1 MASMDKLRKKILERG
16 SSGILDFGRLFNIV
30 DRNRSQSIDLNE
42 FERCIEIFQIDIGDS
57 EMRALFS
64 SMDKDGSGKLS
75 YKEFITALRPPL
87 NAQRLSMIDQAFKV
101 MDVTGDG
108 VVTVE
113 DLKLRYNVQ
122 FHPKFVSGE
131 WTEEKCL
138 REFLDSFDS
147 EKNKDGVVTDQEFID
162 YYSGVSSFIDSDQ
175 YFEEMMRKCWK
186 L

>member
-1 MASMDKLRKKILERG
+1 MEKLRSKILERG
-16 SSGILDFGRLFNIV
+16 SSGILGFGRLFNIV
-30 DRNRSQSIDLNE
+30 DRNRSQSIDIDE
-42 FERCIEIFQIDIGDS
+42 FIRCIEIFQIDMADREIRS
-57 EMRALFS
+57 LFS

-87 NAQRLSMIDQAFKV
+87 NELRLSLIDQAFKI
-101 MDVTGDG
+101 MDGTGDG
-108 VVTVE
+108 VITVD

-131 WTEEKCL
+131 WSEAQCL

-147 EKNKDGVVTDQEFID
+147 ETNKDGLVTSDEFVD
-162 YYSGVSSFIDSDQ
+162 YYSGVSAFIDSDQ
-175 YFEEMMRKCWK
+175 YFEEMMRKCWQ

>member
-1 MASMDKLRKKILERG
+1 MSAIEKLRSKVLERG
-16 SSGILDFGRLFNIV
+16 SSGILGFGRMFNIV
-30 DRNRSQSIDLNE
+30 DRNRSQSIDMDE
-42 FERCIEIFQIDIGDS
+42 FIRCTEIYQIDMSDQEIRS
-57 EMRALFS
+57 LFS

-87 NAQRLSMIDQAFKV
+87 NDRRMALIGQAFKV
-101 MDVTGDG
+101 MDGTGDG

-113 DLKLRYNVQ
+113 DLKLKYNVR

-131 WTEEKCL
+131 WTEEQCL

-147 EKNKDGVVTDQEFID
+147 ETNKDGLVTFDEFVD
-162 YYSGVSSFIDSDQ
+162 YYSGVSAFIDLDE
-175 YFEEMMRKCWK
+175 YFEEMMTKCWQ

>member
-1 MASMDKLRKKILERG
+1 MASIEKLRSKLLERG
-16 SSGILDFGRLFNIV
+16 SSAILGFGRLFNIV
-30 DRNRSQSIDLNE
+30 DRNRSQSIDIDE
-42 FERCIEIFQIDIGDS
+42 FVRCIEIFQIDMGDS
-57 EMRALFS
+57 EIRALFS

-87 NAQRLSMIDQAFKV
+87 NASRLSFIDKAFGV
-101 MDVTGDG
+101 MDGTGDG

-113 DLKLRYNVQ
+113 DLKLRYNVR

-131 WTEEKCL
+131 WSEDKCL

-147 EKNKDGVVTDQEFID
+147 EKNKDGVVTKDEFVD
-162 YYSGVSSFIDSDQ
+162 YYSGVSAFIDLDV
-175 YFEEMMRKCWK
+175 YFEEMMIKCWQ